1 MTGQHTL
8 STGIRE
14 LDRLLRGLIAG
25 DNVVWRVDRAEDYQR
40 FVVPYCEQGAR
51 AGCSVVYLR
60 YASHP
65 PLIEPAAFGGDVL
78 RYDFDP
84 GIGFEPFLESVH
96 AVIEH
101 TPRGAYYVFDSLS
114 DLAETW
120 YSDQMLC
127 NFFLLTCPYLYDR
140 GDLAYFAIMRDRHSN
155 EAVMPIRETAQV
167 MIDAYQHDHDFF
179 VRPVKTQQRFS
190 PTMHMMHHWRDNAF
204 HPISESYII
213 TEVLRHTPP
222 SAVGCAVRPLDHWNK
237 TFLQAQDLLL
247 GAPEALH
254 SDHASLLF
262 ERLLC
267 MVISRDA
274 RVLALARTYLRLE
287 DLLDIGRRIIG
298 TGMIGGKA
306 VGMLLAHGILRK
318 RGGERWP
325 GLLEEHDS
333 FYIGS
338 DVFYTYLV
346 RNGCWWIRR
355 RQKMTEDFF
364 EGAQQIRRRIITGTF
379 PREVED
385 ELGRMLDY
393 FGASPM
399 IVRSSS
405 LLEDNFGNSFAGKY
419 ESVFCPNQGSLQQR
433 MEDFKSA
440 VRTVYASAMSEE
452 ALAYRKCH
460 GLLDREE
467 QMGLLVQRVSG
478 IQRGDL
484 FFPDAAGV
492 GFSFNPYVWHEDI
505 EPEAGL
511 LRLVFGLGTRAV
523 NRSDDDYTRI
533 IALNAPSRTPE
544 SGRAGGR
551 KYSQRKVDVLDLN
564 ANHLATMDFS
574 QVVKHTWEGTAR
586 PWRLLAARDPEL
598 ERQSRTQG
606 RRGMSPLLINFD
618 KLLSDTPFAADIREA
633 LRTIQDAYD
642 YPVDIEFTVNFLSE
656 QSYRINIVQCRPF
669 QVKGDAP
676 AVALPDNVPEADI
689 LLRSSGPVIGKTRSD
704 IVDRFIYV
712 RPETYGQLPIQARHQ
727 VARLIGE
734 LTHHD
739 SIRQQPHTM
748 LLGPGRW
755 GTTTPSLGV
764 PVSFAEIETVAI
776 LCEIVAMR
784 DDLVPDVSLG
794 THFFSELVEM
804 DILYLTLFP
813 DKEDTRFARR
823 FFEEAPNHLTEL
835 LPAAASFEN
844 VVRLLH
850 IEDLAPNARARLYA
864 DPMKQHILCFIDA
877 DGNSEKNIS

>member
-1 MTGQHTL
+1 MTGDHTL
-8 STGIRE
+8 NTGIKE
-14 LDRLLRGLIAG
+14 LDQLLRGLIAG

-40 FVVPYCEQGAR
+40 FVLPYCKQGAR
-51 AGCSVVYLR
+51 IGRPVVYLR
-60 YASHP
+60 YATHA
-65 PLIEPAAFGGDVL
+65 PLLDPAQCDINIE
-78 RYDFDP
+78 RHDFDP
-84 GIGFEPFLESVH
+84 RIGFETFLDAVH
-96 AVIEH
+96 SVIEN

-114 DLAETW
+114 DLASTW

-127 NFFLLTCPYLYDR
+127 NFFMLTCPYLYDR
-140 GDLAYFAIMRDRHSN
+140 GDLAYFAVMRDHHSN
-155 EAVMPIRETAQV
+155 EAIMPIRETAQV
-167 MIDAYQHDHDFF
+167 MIDAYQHGRDMY

-204 HPISESYII
+204 RPISESYTI
-213 TEVLRHTPP
+213 TEVLRDAPP
-222 SAVGCAVRPLDHWNK
+222 SAVGCAVRPLDAWNK
-237 TFLQAQDLLL
+237 SFLQAQDLLL
-247 GAPEALH
+247 GPPEALN
-254 SDHASLLF
+254 SEYAGLLF
-262 ERLLC
+262 EHLLR
-267 MVISRDA
+267 MVISRDP
-274 RVLALARTYLRLE
+274 RVLGLAREYLSLS
-287 DLLDIGRRIIG
+287 DLLDIGRRLIG

-318 RGGERWP
+318 RGGDRWR

-355 RQKMTEDFF
+355 RQKMMEDFF
-364 EGAQQIRRRIITGTF
+364 EGAQQIRRRIITGVF
-379 PREVED
+379 PREIED
-385 ELGRMLDY
+385 ELARMLDY
-393 FGASPM
+393 FGASPI

-419 ESVFCPNQGSLQQR
+419 ESVFCPNQGSFQQR

-478 IQRGDL
+478 IQRSEL
-484 FFPDAAGV
+484 FCPDAAGV

-505 EPEAGL
+505 DPKAGL

-533 IALNAPSRTPE
+533 IALNAPAQTPE
-544 SGRAGGR
+544 SGRAAGR
-551 KYSQRKVDVLDLN
+551 KYAQRKVDVLDLN
-564 ANHLATMDFS
+564 ANHLASLDFT
-574 QVVKHTWEGTAR
+574 QVVKHTWDAVAR

-598 ERQSRTQG
+598 DRQVRAQG
-606 RRGMSPLLINFD
+606 RGGASPLFINFD
-618 KLLSDTPFAADIREA
+618 KLISDTPFVKDMREA
-633 LRTIQDAYD
+633 LRTLQDAYD

-656 QSYRINIVQCRPF
+656 KEYRVNIVQCRPF
-669 QVKGDAP
+669 QVRGDARAATP
-676 AVALPDNVPEADI
+676 PENIPEADM
-689 LLRSSGPVIGKTRSD
+689 LLRSSGPVIGQTRSD

-712 RPETYGQLPIQARHQ
+712 RPETYGQLPMQERHQ

-734 LTHHD
+734 LTHHE
-739 SIRQQPHTM
+739 SIRQQSHTM

-764 PVSFAEIETVAI
+764 PVSFAEIETVST

-784 DDLVPDVSLG
+784 EDLVPDVSLG

-804 DILYLTLFP
+804 DMLYLTLFP
-813 DKEDTRFARR
+813 DKADTLFARR
-823 FFEEAPNHLTEL
+823 FFEDAPNHLVEL
-835 LPAAASFEN
+835 LPKAAHFKQ
-844 VVRLLH
+844 VIRLLY
-850 IEDLAPNARARLYA
+850 IEDLEPNAQARLHA
-864 DPMKQHILCFIDA
+864 DPMKQQTLCFIERGA
-877 DGNSEKNIS
+877 